1 MTVTPLWRHN
11 GVTIGAERNGR
22 MMKERRVRCKEC
34 GERFTIVR
42 FDRERISLY
51 CEVCRAERRREQTRQ
66 RMHELRIRR
75 RLS

>member
-1 MTVTPLWRHN
+1 
-11 GVTIGAERNGR
+11 

-34 GERFTIVR
+34 GERFTIMR

-66 RMHELRIRR
+66 RMQELRARR
-75 RLS
+75 RAS